1 MNGNKLY
8 KRLVNREDLKDI
20 PLLTVLKVAMAVLEE
35 VNEIAEENVY
45 EYVQ

>member
-1 MNGNKLY
+1 MNGNVLY

-20 PLLTVLKVAMAVLEE
+20 PLLTVMKVAMAVLEE
-35 VNEIAEENVY
+35 VNEVAEETLY